1 MDKPKRKLTYQP
13 NEKLMRAAE
22 AYKGKWIV
30 VLRDEIL
37 MAGDDPLELQRAVEE
52 RGIEYDV
59 IDYVGDWEK
68 PPLVIL

>member
-1 MDKPKRKLTYQP
+1 MKERKLTYQP
-13 NEKLMRAAE
+13 NEKLMKAAQ

-37 MAGDDPLELQRAVEE
+37 MAGDDPLQLQREVEE

-59 IDYVGDWEK
+59 IDYVGDFDWEK